1 MVSAQLKRRIVIQC
15 TKELTSLVCVQS
27 VCDTLT
33 CRKEPDTM
41 LSNSFAVHSFCQT
54 DARVSTYRFDRQRKE
69 SDKTREKAMVLR
81 EKKGTRK
88 IDLQV
93 QRLRQRK

>member
-1 MVSAQLKRRIVIQC
+1 
-15 TKELTSLVCVQS
+15 
-27 VCDTLT
+27 
-33 CRKEPDTM
+33 M

-54 DARVSTYRFDRQRKE
+54 DAGVSTYRFDRQRE
-69 SDKTREKAMVLR
+69 DKTREKAMVLR
-81 EKKGTRK
+81 AKKGTRK